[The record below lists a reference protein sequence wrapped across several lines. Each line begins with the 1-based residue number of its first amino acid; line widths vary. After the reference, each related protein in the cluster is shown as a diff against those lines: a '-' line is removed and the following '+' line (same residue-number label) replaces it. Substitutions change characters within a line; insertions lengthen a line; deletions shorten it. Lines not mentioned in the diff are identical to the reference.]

1 MGFAREI
8 QREYE
13 EGAHESL
20 SGGNACRRLHENAAC
35 SSRGTVR
42 RVGDMTQPQQQPAR
56 ASSPRKTKSAS
67 NASIIEDGGD
77 GGACALD
84 GDELAYP
91 CVPCTSTAIPR
102 PRARRKMQ
110 QALELPN
117 EVRWRLVSRSLRRMR
132 WQQCHI
138 VSPRYPLYFT
148 AAIHRHR
155 LPPLRT
161 PGHHRHLASACRCRH
176 PEQAVPVPKSS
187 PTAVRRTCQNPTLII
202 LPCACRPTNR
212 WRCSGTSACRSNE
225 LCLESWET
233 TCCATVTGYAKQ
245 TVLALLFVFLF
256 ALEHW
261 QPLLHVSP

>member
-1 MGFAREI
+1 MPPPARKC
-8 QREYE
+8 
-13 EGAHESL
+13 GL
-20 SGGNACRRLHENAAC
+20 
-35 SSRGTVR
+35 
-42 RVGDMTQPQQQPAR
+42 QQQRHCAASWRHDAATAAAR
-56 ASSPRKTKSAS
+56 TRFFASQNKTAPNS
-67 NASIIEDGGD
+67 SIIEDGGD

-91 CVPCTSTAIPR
+91 CVPCTSTASPR

-176 PEQAVPVPKSS
+176 PEQAVPVPKPS

-202 LPCACRPTNR
+202 LPCACRPANR

-233 TCCATVTGYAKQ
+233 TCCATVTGYAQ
-245 TVLALLFVFLF
+245 ANRARPTLCLPLCSRTLA
-256 ALEHW
+256 AASAR
-261 QPLLHVSP
+261 QPMTPYP